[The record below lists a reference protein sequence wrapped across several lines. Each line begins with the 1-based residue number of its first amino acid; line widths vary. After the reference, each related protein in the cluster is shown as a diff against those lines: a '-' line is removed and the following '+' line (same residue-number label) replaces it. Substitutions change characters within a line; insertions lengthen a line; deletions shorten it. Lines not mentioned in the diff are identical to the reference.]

1 MTFKLQ
7 SAVGAPGAGERKVL
21 RGVYKMSVG
30 DQATA
35 IFPSQASPFEFE
47 CAYIFDFGW
56 GILTLHVARI
66 HVPG

>member
-35 IFPSQASPFEFE
+35 IFPSQVSP
-47 CAYIFDFGW
+47 YNIQSSKMV
-56 GILTLHVARI
+56 GIVELAWLSE
-66 HVPG
+66 